1 MPYLRLTADRR
12 GNEHTFLMHVAGPG
26 EPARVLYWYRTA
38 PGVRLGRSALDDT
51 AMRWLEEQ
59 YPDIDFDWREILDSS
74 ALTPIEVESPLPPRK
89 RKPRPADVD
98 ELPDLAPDLPPA
110 AGNTTSIA
118 PAEQAAPAAPREV
131 AAPVDQGPDLLAD
144 LMGRGIAARVRE
156 TYREIEAAVAAAA
169 VDDAAR
175 ARLQARLTAADPDA
189 WATPEAVLAGMGS
202 FEATMDEIRRDVDAL
217 EAPPQ

>member
-38 PGVRLGRSALDDT
+38 PGVRLGRPALDDA

-89 RKPRPADVD
+89 RKPRPADDDVSD
-98 ELPDLAPDLPPA
+98 IAPDAPA
-110 AGNTTSIA
+110 AADETTASA
-118 PAEQAAPAAPREV
+118 PATPAAPEAPREV
-131 AAPVDQGPDLLAD
+131 AAPADQGPDLLAD
-144 LMGRGIAARVRE
+144 LMGRGIAARVRA
-156 TYREIEAAVAAAA
+156 TYREIAAAVAAAA

-175 ARLQARLTAADPDA
+175 ARWQARLWAADPDA
-189 WATPEAVLAGMGS
+189 WATPEAVLAGMGT
-202 FEATMDEIRRDVDAL
+202 FEATMDDIRRDVDAV